1 MGRQAAG
8 CSVLRSNWGAAV
20 LHAMRNLALMAILAA
35 GHAQAQTAT
44 QNELNALTG
53 APAGTRCFKSVKLAQ
68 EFATRYV
75 ASGLC
80 PQLRPMDPGQF
91 LRALEVQN
99 AADSDFTGETC
110 QVQFGLMMRAG
121 REWVE
126 KDRAA
131 SCAETARKLSRLKG
145 LNAFR
150 GLVR

>member
-1 MGRQAAG
+1 VLHSLRALLLVAA
-8 CSVLRSNWGAAV
+8 LGAA
-20 LHAMRNLALMAILAA
+20 AQ
-35 GHAQAQTAT
+35 AQAQTAA
-44 QNELNALTG
+44 QKELNALTG
-53 APAGTRCFKSVKLAQ
+53 APAGTRCFQSVRLAQ

-91 LRALEVQN
+91 LRALEVQK
-99 AADSDFTGETC
+99 AADRDFTGEVC
-110 QVQFGLMMRAG
+110 QVQFGLMLRAG

-126 KDRAA
+126 KDRRAN
-131 SCAETARKLSRLKG
+131 CAETVRKLSRLKG